1 MDKPRIITTM
11 YKKDKLESNAF
22 SLLDKSTNSEESTI
36 NSLLKPLKDR
46 LIEIILL
53 KDEILEIIPK
63 N

>member
-36 NSLLKPLKDR
+36 NSLLKPIKDR
-46 LIEIILL
+46 LIEITSLKGPISLILF
-53 KDEILEIIPK
+53 
-63 N
+63 

>member
-46 LIEIILL
+46 LIEITSLKGPISLILF
-53 KDEILEIIPK
+53 
-63 N
+63 

>member
-11 YKKDKLESNAF
+11 HKKDKLENNAF

-46 LIEIILL
+46 LIEITSLKGPISLILF
-53 KDEILEIIPK
+53 
-63 N
+63 

>member
-1 MDKPRIITTM
+1 MDKPSIITTM
-11 YKKDKLESNAF
+11 YKKDKLENNAF